1 MLTIATE
8 RESNVANY
16 TDSIEK
22 LIESLIKLPGIGRRS
37 AERIVNYILGV
48 SKDEIKNL
56 SDAIN
61 KVKENVRFCKVCNN
75 LSEQDLCKIC
85 NDLRRQKDVI
95 CIVEK
100 ASDVTAIEKAGI
112 FSGVYHV
119 LLGSI
124 APLEG
129 RGPSDL
135 KIEGLLER
143 IRQNHIKEVIIA
155 TDADTEGETTA
166 MYLTKIIKPL
176 GVSLSRIGLGLPVGS
191 NLEYADATT
200 ISKSIESRRTI

>member
-1 MLTIATE
+1 M
-8 RESNVANY
+8 ANY

-22 LIESLIKLPGIGRRS
+22 LIDSLIKLPGIGRRS
-37 AERIVNYILGV
+37 AERIVSHILGA

-56 SDAIN
+56 SDAVN
-61 KVKENVRFCKVCNN
+61 KVKENVRFCRICNN
-75 LSEQDLCKIC
+75 LSEQELCKIC
-85 NDLRRQKDVI
+85 DDARRHKDII

-100 ASDVTAIEKAGI
+100 PTDVTAIEKTGN

-135 KIEGLLER
+135 KIDGLLQR
-143 IRQNHIKEVIIA
+143 IKQNNIKEVIIA

-176 GVSLSRIGLGLPVGS
+176 GVNVSRIGLGLPVGS
-191 NLEYADATT
+191 NLEYADVTT
-200 ISKSIESRRTI
+200 ISKSLESRRTI